1 MSAVVQQIE
10 AKISPRIETSDGF
23 LIRKISVEDYDKMV
37 EHGIFDEDDRVE
49 LWEGVL
55 ITMSPKGSKHANAI
69 RRIDRIIEKTLGDKI
84 VFSAQDPIRLDDFSE
99 PEPDVALLAPPIEN
113 YDDRH
118 PTPKDIYLVIEIAE
132 TSIEKDRRKAVNYA
146 RNNICQ
152 YLLFNLNTHEI
163 EDYREPAADGYR
175 FKQTHD
181 RTANFNLVA
190 FPEVQIKV
198 ADLLPP
204 VESAKSVEEMP

>member
-1 MSAVVQQIE
+1 MSAVLEKSQTNPALHFNGGIF
-10 AKISPRIETSDGF
+10 SPHR
-23 LIRKISVEDYDKMV
+23 LRVEDYERMV
-37 EHGIFDEDDRVE
+37 ELGIFGEDEKIE

-55 ITMSPKGSKHANAI
+55 TTMSPKGSKHANAI
-69 RRIDRIIEKTLGDKI
+69 RRIDRVIEHALGERV

-99 PEPDVALLAPPIEN
+99 PEPDVALLVPPIEN

-118 PTPKDIYLVIEIAE
+118 PLPPEVFSLIEVAE
-132 TSIEKDRRKAVNYA
+132 SSVEKDRGKAVNYA
-146 RNNICQ
+146 RNGIRQ
-152 YLLFNLNTHEI
+152 YLLLNLNTNEI

-181 RTANFNLVA
+181 RNAVFNLVA
-190 FPEVQIKV
+190 FPEVEIRV

-204 VESAKSVEEMP
+204 ENAAAE